1 MDYFGTVSE
10 GVLVNRNQLKVVV
23 MDGRGRTVRADR
35 LRRWLVEVAP
45 RSVRGELALVLVS
58 DRKMRALN
66 LQFRGVDRVTDVLSF
81 PVCRE
86 GVSLVSLP
94 THERYLGDV
103 VIAKGVAVRQARN
116 AGHRL
121 GIEFRRLALHGLLH
135 LLGYDHERDNG
146 EMTQREMKLRRIGGI
161 P

>member
-1 MDYFGTVSE
+1 MAG
-10 GVLVNRNQLKVVV
+10 NQLRVVV

-45 RSVRGELALVLVS
+45 RSTRGELSLVMVS

-66 LQFRGVDRVTDVLSF
+66 LKFRGVDRATDVLSF
-81 PVCRE
+81 PMAAEKQSTELSSVAE
-86 GVSLVSLP
+86 Q
-94 THERYLGDV
+94 YLGDV
-103 VIAKGVAVRQARN
+103 VIATGVAERQARN

-121 GIEFRRLALHGLLH
+121 GYEHRRLALHGLLH

-146 EMTQREMKLRRIGGI
+146 EMARLEKKLRRRGGI
-161 P
+161 E

>member
-1 MDYFGTVSE
+1 MAG
-10 GVLVNRNQLKVVV
+10 NQLRVVV

-45 RSVRGELALVLVS
+45 RSARGECSLVMVS

-66 LQFRGVDRVTDVLSF
+66 LKFRGVDRATDVLSF
-81 PVCRE
+81 PMAAETQSAELSSVAE
-86 GVSLVSLP
+86 Q
-94 THERYLGDV
+94 YLGDV
-103 VIAKGVAVRQARN
+103 VIATGVAERQARN

-121 GIEFRRLALHGLLH
+121 GYEHRRLALHGLLH

-146 EMTQREMKLRRIGGI
+146 EMARLEKKLRRRGGI
-161 P
+161 E

>member
-1 MDYFGTVSE
+1 MAG
-10 GVLVNRNQLKVVV
+10 NQLRVVV

-45 RSVRGELALVLVS
+45 RSARGECSLVMVS

-66 LQFRGVDRVTDVLSF
+66 LKFRGVDRATDVLSF
-81 PVCRE
+81 PMAAEKQSTELSSVAE
-86 GVSLVSLP
+86 Q
-94 THERYLGDV
+94 YLGDV
-103 VIAKGVAVRQARN
+103 VIATGVAERQARN

-121 GIEFRRLALHGLLH
+121 GYEHRRLALHGLLH

-146 EMTQREMKLRRIGGI
+146 EMARLEKKLRRRGGI
-161 P
+161 E

>member
-1 MDYFGTVSE
+1 
-10 GVLVNRNQLKVVV
+10 

-45 RSVRGELALVLVS
+45 RSTRGELSLVMVS

-66 LQFRGVDRVTDVLSF
+66 LKFRGVDRATDVLSF
-81 PVCRE
+81 PMAAEKQSTDLSSVAE
-86 GVSLVSLP
+86 
-94 THERYLGDV
+94 HYLGDV
-103 VIAKGVAVRQARN
+103 VIATGVAERQARN

-121 GIEFRRLALHGLLH
+121 GYEHRRLALHGLLH

-146 EMTQREMKLRRIGGI
+146 AMARLEKKLRRRGGI
-161 P
+161 E

>member
-1 MDYFGTVSE
+1 MVQ
-10 GVLVNRNQLKVVV
+10 NQLRVVV

-45 RSVRGELALVLVS
+45 RSARGELSLVLVS

-66 LQFRGVDRVTDVLSF
+66 LQFRGVARATDVLSF
-81 PVCRE
+81 PLLGDKGSRVLRSV
-86 GVSLVSLP
+86 G
-94 THERYLGDV
+94 ERYLGDV
-103 VIAKGVAVRQARN
+103 VIATGVAARQARN

-121 GIEFRRLALHGLLH
+121 GNELRRLALHGLLH

-146 EMTQREMKLRRIGGI
+146 EMARLEMKLRRRGGI
-161 P
+161 Q

>member
-1 MDYFGTVSE
+1 MVQ
-10 GVLVNRNQLKVVV
+10 NQLRVVV

-45 RSVRGELALVLVS
+45 RSARGELSLVLVS

-66 LQFRGVDRVTDVLSF
+66 LQFRGVARATDVLSF
-81 PVCRE
+81 PLLGDKGSRVLRSV
-86 GVSLVSLP
+86 G
-94 THERYLGDV
+94 ERYLGDV
-103 VIAKGVAVRQARN
+103 VIATGVAARQARN

-121 GIEFRRLALHGLLH
+121 GNELRRLALHGLLH

-146 EMTQREMKLRRIGGI
+146 EMARLELKLRRRGGI
-161 P
+161 Q

>member
-1 MDYFGTVSE
+1 V
-10 GVLVNRNQLKVVV
+10 VQNQLRVVV

-45 RSVRGELALVLVS
+45 RSARGELSLVLVS

-66 LQFRGVDRVTDVLSF
+66 LQFRGVARATDVLSF
-81 PVCRE
+81 PLLGDKGSRVLRSV
-86 GVSLVSLP
+86 G
-94 THERYLGDV
+94 ERYLGDV
-103 VIAKGVAVRQARN
+103 VIATGVAARQARN

-121 GIEFRRLALHGLLH
+121 GNELRRLALHGLLH

-146 EMTQREMKLRRIGGI
+146 EMARLELKLRRRGGI
-161 P
+161 Q

>member
-1 MDYFGTVSE
+1 
-10 GVLVNRNQLKVVV
+10 

-45 RSVRGELALVLVS
+45 RSARGELSLVLVS

-66 LQFRGVDRVTDVLSF
+66 LQFRGVARATDVLSF
-81 PVCRE
+81 PLLGDKGSRVLRSV
-86 GVSLVSLP
+86 G
-94 THERYLGDV
+94 ERYLGDV
-103 VIAKGVAVRQARN
+103 VIATGVAARQARN

-121 GIEFRRLALHGLLH
+121 GNELRRLALHGLLH

-146 EMTQREMKLRRIGGI
+146 EMARLELKLRRRGGI
-161 P
+161 Q

>member
-1 MDYFGTVSE
+1 
-10 GVLVNRNQLKVVV
+10 

-45 RSVRGELALVLVS
+45 RSTRGELSLVMVS

-66 LQFRGVDRVTDVLSF
+66 LKFRGVDRATDVLSF
-81 PVCRE
+81 PMAAEKQSTELSSVAE
-86 GVSLVSLP
+86 Q
-94 THERYLGDV
+94 YLGDV
-103 VIAKGVAVRQARN
+103 VIATGVAERQARN

-121 GIEFRRLALHGLLH
+121 GYEHRRLALHGLLH

-146 EMTQREMKLRRIGGI
+146 EMARLEKKLRRRGGI
-161 P
+161 E

>member
-1 MDYFGTVSE
+1 
-10 GVLVNRNQLKVVV
+10 

-45 RSVRGELALVLVS
+45 GSTRGELSLVMVS

-66 LQFRGVDRVTDVLSF
+66 LKFRGVDRATDVLSF
-81 PVCRE
+81 PMAAETQSAELSSVAE
-86 GVSLVSLP
+86 Q
-94 THERYLGDV
+94 YLGDV
-103 VIAKGVAVRQARN
+103 VIATGVAERQARN

-121 GIEFRRLALHGLLH
+121 GYEHRRLALHGLLH

-146 EMTQREMKLRRIGGI
+146 EMARLEKKLRRRGGI
-161 P
+161 E